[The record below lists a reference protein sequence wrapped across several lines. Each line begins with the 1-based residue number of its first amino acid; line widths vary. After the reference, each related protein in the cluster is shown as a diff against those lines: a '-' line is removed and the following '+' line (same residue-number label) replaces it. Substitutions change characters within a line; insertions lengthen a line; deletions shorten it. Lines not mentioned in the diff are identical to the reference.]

1 VTGALVGEE
10 LVLPRSDGS
19 LAPYRLGE
27 PTAYEPDSAPLQS
40 RVFYAA
46 AHIVCDPV
54 VAWGP
59 GGPTHVDWEAT
70 LAYRHHLWS
79 YGLGVAE
86 AMDTAQ
92 RGSGL
97 DWATARELIR
107 RSAAEAK
114 AVGGRIACGAGTDQ
128 LDAGRSCS
136 LEEVLGAYL
145 EQVAFVEGQGA
156 AAIVMASRALA
167 GAAAG
172 PDDYRRVYDAVLS
185 QASRPV
191 IIHWLGPMFD
201 PALAGYWGSDDLNE
215 ATALVLDLVADH
227 SDRIEG
233 IKISLLDAER
243 EAAMRRLLPEGV
255 RMYTGD
261 DLNYPSLIRGDDQSA
276 SDALLGIFDPIAP
289 AAAAALRALDAGAQ
303 QRFDEILAPTLPL
316 ARHVFQSPTYNYKVG
331 IVFLAY
337 LNGHQGHF
345 RLLGGLESGRSVV
358 HLAELLVLAD
368 RCGLLRDPELAADRM
383 RRVLAVA
390 GVGVR

>member
-1 VTGALVGEE
+1 MTGALVGEE
-10 LVLPRSDGS
+10 LVLPCADGT

-27 PTAYEPDSAPLQS
+27 PAGYEPVSAPLRS

-46 AHIVCDPV
+46 AHVVCDPLV
-54 VAWGP
+54 TWGP
-59 GGPTHVDWEAT
+59 GGRAHVDWEAT

-97 DWATARELIR
+97 DWATSRELIR
-107 RSAAEAK
+107 RSVAEGK

-128 LDAGRSCS
+128 LDAGRSYS
-136 LEEVLGAYL
+136 LEQVLEAYL

-167 GAAAG
+167 GAASD

-201 PALAGYWGSDDLNE
+201 PALAGYWGSDDLD
-215 ATALVLDLVADH
+215 AASALVLDLVADH
-227 SDRIEG
+227 SDRVEG
-233 IKISLLDAER
+233 IKISLLDAGR

-261 DLNYPSLIRGDDQSA
+261 DLNYPSLIRGDDQGA

-289 AAAAALRALDAGAQ
+289 AAAAALRALDAGAP
-303 QRFDEILAPTLPL
+303 QRFDEILVPTLPL
-316 ARHVFQSPTYNYKVG
+316 ARHVFQQPTYHYKVG

-358 HLAELLVLAD
+358 HLAELLILAD
-368 RCGLLRDPELAADRM
+368 RCGLLRNPELAADRM

-390 GVGVR
+390 GVY

>member
-10 LVLPRSDGS
+10 LVLPRADGS

-27 PTAYEPDSAPLQS
+27 PTEYEPVSAPLQS

-46 AHIVCDPV
+46 AHVVCDPLV
-54 VAWGP
+54 TWGP
-59 GGPTHVDWEAT
+59 GGRAHVDWDAT

-79 YGLGVAE
+79 HGLGVAE

-107 RSAAEAK
+107 RSVAEAK

-128 LDAGRSCS
+128 LDAGRTWS
-136 LEEVLGAYL
+136 LEDVLEAYL

-156 AAIVMASRALA
+156 AAILMASRALA

-172 PDDYRRVYDAVLS
+172 ADDYRRVYDAVLS
-185 QASRPV
+185 QVSKPV

-201 PALAGYWGSDDLNE
+201 PALAGYWGSDDLDE

-227 SDRIEG
+227 GDRVDG
-233 IKISLLDAER
+233 IKLSLLDAGR
-243 EAAMRRLLPEGV
+243 EVAMRRLLPEGV

-261 DLNYPSLIRGDDQSA
+261 DLNYPSLIRGDDQGA

-289 AAAAALRALDAGAQ
+289 VAAAALRALDAGAP
-303 QRFDEILAPTLPL
+303 QRFDEILEPTLPL

-331 IVFLAY
+331 IVLLAY

-358 HLAELLVLAD
+358 YLAELLILAD
-368 RCGLLRDPELAADRM
+368 SCGLLRDPELAADRM
-383 RRVLAVA
+383 RHVLAVA